1 MFYAGHGLIDRA
13 TDTAYWIPSDAPRDF
28 QPDWISSDEIMNALK
43 AVNARHVLLIADS
56 CYSGKLLRGT
66 AQVEKNPEAAV
77 IERLFSKKAK
87 VAITSGGVEPVVDSV
102 GGSENSVF
110 AEALL
115 TSLRDIDTPT
125 PASTLFNQILGRV
138 SLKVGQTP
146 QYADMR
152 ELDHD
157 GGDFIFVPAEF

>member
-1 MFYAGHGLIDRA
+1 M
-13 TDTAYWIPSDAPRDF
+13 
-28 QPDWISSDEIMNALK
+28 
-43 AVNARHVLLIADS
+43 
-56 CYSGKLLRGT
+56 
-66 AQVEKNPEAAV
+66 
-77 IERLFSKKAK
+77 
-87 VAITSGGVEPVVDSV
+87 VDSV
-102 GGSENSVF
+102 GGELGF

-152 ELDHD
+152 ELDQD
-157 GGDFIFVPAEF
+157 GGDLFLSGRVLTRITVS